1 MKNFTK
7 IFNLSIL
14 LTMSCLVFSMMQVN
28 AVTIHFIDNGVEV
41 LTRTAPDNQGQV
53 TIAAYFNASDEAT
66 LKADGKL
73 QSFNGF
79 EFIGWRETDPV
90 NHEREYGVL
99 NPSTDGSSAENSE
112 HKVSFL
118 NIGTE
123 DITLFAVYRRPVDCF
138 RQVRQANA
146 KAGYNYLIV
155 GRYGGYGGTYYVMG
169 NQNVSQGNNKGA
181 NAEEVETHVVTRDN
195 TYAFGSDDGG
205 ETTNTIRKIYKHTKN
220 ASAPYY
226 DQYVWKLVDEG
237 DNHRWNNQGDASKWL
252 RFYVNFTKNDV
263 LWADYYN
270 FNGYDDIVN
279 SNSSNF
285 LISST
290 NEVFDI
296 GRDRTQNMREN
307 SIFGND
313 YYTFKMRLWFNNANK
328 KFLIGDESGNDYN
341 SVSKETNSAIL
352 LFREAQEY
360 HFLCHGT
367 PYNVYF
373 RAHGNATETTQ
384 VAGFTASKTSDHQ
397 TINHDGGST
406 YDINKPWV
414 LAVFN
419 GVTMPTVSITCDEG
433 WTLLGWVE
441 DTPVEQTT
449 TDPSARYITNGKR
462 WNSTE
467 QKYNPIYNNKILYAV
482 YGHKNGSGGYDYY
495 TSYPTCEPYTVYFD
509 EVGGNSI
516 DFTGVTGTVNASAK
530 TITPTTY
537 GGNITMPKAVFSNET
552 CKSEWEFQGWAETE
566 CAGTATRPELKD
578 VGSTYKP
585 ITDGEHFYAVYG
597 HKQSDNTINFYTSY
611 PTCTQYTVTL
621 DPGTGTFVSTDG
633 WTQEGTSYKK
643 EEVSIVSGVN
653 LLSVR
658 HNCSVWNNFAGWSA
672 TKLTEETSERP
683 ADLIAAG
690 DLFHPQTDVTLYAV
704 YVRGGSLYHSTPDIA
719 CTGSVVTLHACAD
732 GDCDDTYM
740 KLDVDGVTKNY
751 TLDIQEESAGDG
763 VTLVAPAHIGC
774 SRWQFVGWSRTPY
787 ENNYTNPTSTLIP
800 VGSYTPTQKTE
811 SFYAVYKHVGRD
823 YWTSTP
829 DCDDYTVTLHA
840 CDGTIVPGGETDI
853 PLKDEG
859 NGIELPYCTPACTE
873 RGWDFCGWIEGG
885 ELSSITTR
893 PAQLYTAGSPYYPLS
908 NNVELYAVYSI
919 DRYNMVTNSSQLET
933 GKNYAVVFYF
943 NFGDDASKSHNW
955 FEMSNQKYE
964 YNVAGKNYDYNPGWN
979 RQINGIEV
987 YTDEHGQMYMD
998 KPNNPNYIWTLG
1010 GSENQWTF
1018 YNQEYYLASSG
1029 NNYSDLVMSYYVNN
1043 ATKFTIDIDN
1053 HAVYYTYKTG
1063 GYGGGQNVNRY
1074 LHFTRN
1080 TSVVPNIYF
1089 AYFDNTPDDCYLFKE
1104 AGTYYASWAHC
1115 SAYTVLFDG
1124 CDGNPDFSTINAA
1137 QKEQY
1142 DDVDEDNLS
1151 ITEKTAGHG
1160 IILPSAVDMCVG
1172 WQLAGWAEKH
1182 IDTTTTTLKLPHDT
1196 VLTIYPAGSLY
1207 KPGRN
1212 NITLYAVYYKPQKE
1226 GDNYIYNKVTSADK
1240 LHAGVNSL
1248 IVYNNNAM
1256 NNTVDNN
1263 TNNAGVWPNNYTDYD
1278 FDHQETGTHNGY
1290 TLYKQYFRVNYT
1302 KNYTSTL
1309 GATNVTIT
1317 GGNTIK
1323 LNNDALNWQFIS
1335 KDGNYVVRNYNN
1347 SFLAMISNG
1356 GRLLDHNTDNWV
1368 KTYGPEW
1375 SGRNPRGYIEQYS
1388 KSYYYRVYSNSAMLS
1403 SNPVC
1408 EISLVESSGNFKFR
1422 TNYLRQTSYLSWN
1435 NKFRSDNTGNTAFS
1449 IYQQLADF
1457 CSYPCSKLVE
1467 AARWERGAAIVE
1479 SISITGAPVKSSKT
1493 IDGIEKTH
1501 SLETDGV
1508 ADDGTYRIKHHATP
1522 GSRIRFKWGDSYF
1535 NLSIPYVS
1543 TENHHPNVE
1552 NFPNHFLV
1560 VAEGEHVIN
1569 KLTHLKKVC
1578 VYSGATLTILPNTT
1592 LNIDTLVLR
1601 CAGDKSAPIVK
1612 LGEGSQLNISS
1623 KVIYHDIR
1631 IDGTRYYMVHFPFA
1645 TDLKDLRYSG
1655 LIVTGEGADTVP
1667 TPKYRVDYWLKY
1679 YDGAGRARDAEN
1691 GTLSNYTSYWTH
1703 VPGTRGETGSYKAPA
1718 GKGFILGIRDPKA
1731 EEGNHYRRTLR
1742 FPMTVEDDWIE
1753 KERVQEDKWKEI
1765 AIEPS
1770 KVTDTS
1776 LKNHSGW
1783 NLIGNP
1789 YLHTYYPGTPGNT
1802 DESGLLTGHMEMGAD
1817 GKWTIVDDETK
1828 DVPYLTFYNPSD
1840 DSYYQTRADQ
1850 AAMMPF
1856 LPVFIQVEE
1865 NNVLMFKETPN
1876 SMTTKRSMPRYML
1889 AQTYKKP
1896 VKAGIVLTDPQM
1908 TMGDVTGIVIA
1919 DKYSADYEIGG
1930 DLMKMK
1936 NSGKLNLYSIC
1947 NGTELAFNAMN
1958 GQQAEQNIPL
1968 GVVVPEAGKYVF
1980 AFDNWQYDPTQVKQL
1995 LLTDFELGKTVDLL
2009 MRDYEFTERKGTNNT
2024 RFAVAVVLNEDENTA
2039 TPTSISDTDR
2049 EDAYCYTTTEGLTV
2063 TNIKEATDIRIFD
2076 LLGMQIHSAEGVTG
2090 KQHFSLPQGVYN
2102 IVLTTGNEQTTLRGI
2117 VR

>member
-14 LTMSCLVFSMMQVN
+14 LTMSCLVFSTMQVS
-28 AVTIHFIDNGVEV
+28 AVTIHFIDKGEEV
-41 LTRTAPDNQGQV
+41 LTKNAPDNQGNV
-53 TIAAYFNASDEAT
+53 TLTTYFATADETA
-66 LKADGKL
+66 LKTAGHL

-79 EFIGWRETDPV
+79 EFVGWRSVAPV
-90 NHEREYGVL
+90 NHEREHGVL
-99 NPSTDGSSAENSE
+99 NPTTDETSAGNTE
-112 HKVSFL
+112 HIAVSL

-123 DITLFAVYRRPVDCF
+123 DITLFAVYRRKVDCF
-138 RQVRQANA
+138 RQVRKANA
-146 KAGYNYLIV
+146 IAGQNYLIV
-155 GRYGGYGGTYYVMG
+155 GRYGGYGGDYYVMG
-169 NQNVSQGNNKGA
+169 NENTSQGYNKGA
-181 NAEEVETHVVTRDN
+181 NATAVETHVITRDN

-205 ETTNTIRKIYKHTKN
+205 ETTNTIRKIYTHTKN
-220 ASAPYY
+220 STAPYY
-226 DQYVWKLVDEG
+226 DQYVWKLVDDG
-237 DNHRWNNQGDASKWL
+237 DNYRWNNQGDVSKWL
-252 RFYVNFTKNDV
+252 RFYANYS
-263 LWADYYN
+263 YYN
-270 FNGYDDIVN
+270 YLIISYYRFENYDDIIAN
-279 SNSSNF
+279 GESNASNF
-285 LISST
+285 DISAT

-296 GRDRTQNMREN
+296 GRGRTVGKTK
-307 SIFGND
+307 IFGFDADN
-313 YYTFKMRLWFNNANK
+313 TIIKLRLWFSNTYKNFFMGDENNSNANS
-328 KFLIGDESGNDYN
+328 F
-341 SVSKETNSAIL
+341 SKEDNTAIL

-360 HFLCHGT
+360 HFICHNT
-367 PYNVYF
+367 PYTVYF
-373 RAHGNATETTQ
+373 RAHGNATASEQ

-397 TINHDGGST
+397 TISHDGGSS
-406 YDINKPWV
+406 YDVNKPWT
-414 LAVFN
+414 LALFN
-419 GVTMPTVSITCDEG
+419 GVTMPTVTITCAEG

-441 DTPVEQTT
+441 DTPVAQTT
-449 TDPSARYITNGKR
+449 TDPSARYIANGSC

-467 QKYNPIYNNKILYAV
+467 NRYNPIYNNKILYAV
-482 YGHKNGSGGYDYY
+482 YGHNNGSGGYDYY

-516 DFTGVTGTVNASAK
+516 DFTNVTGTVDASAK
-530 TITPTTY
+530 TITPTAY
-537 GGNITMPKAVFSNET
+537 GGNITMPKAVFNEI
-552 CKSEWEFQGWAETE
+552 CMSEWVFQGWAETE
-566 CAGTATRPELKD
+566 CAGTATLPTLK
-578 VGSTYKP
+578 VAGSTYKP
-585 ITDGEHFYAVYG
+585 IADDEHFYAVYG
-597 HKQSDNTINFYTSY
+597 HKVSGDTYNFYTSY

-621 DPGTGTFVSTDG
+621 DPGTGTFVSTTG
-633 WTQEGTSYKK
+633 WTQDGTNYKK
-643 EEVSIVSGVN
+643 EEVSIVSGVE
-653 LLSVR
+653 LLSVQ
-658 HNCSVWNNFAGWSA
+658 HSCSVWNHFAGWSA
-672 TKLTEETSERP
+672 TKLTEETSEQP
-683 ADLIAAG
+683 TDLIAAG

-704 YVRGGSLYHSTPDIA
+704 YVRGGSLYHSTPDTE
-719 CTGSVVTLHACAD
+719 CTGSIVTLHACAD
-732 GDCDDTYM
+732 DDCGDTYM
-740 KLDVDGVTKNY
+740 ELDSDGETKKY
-751 TLDIQEESAGDG
+751 TVDIQEASAGTG
-763 VTLVAPAHIGC
+763 VTLVEPAHIGC
-774 SRWQFVGWSRTPY
+774 SRWTFVGWSRTPY
-787 ENNYTNPTSTLIP
+787 ENNYTNSSASLTAL
-800 VGSYTPTQKTE
+800 GNYTPTQKAE
-811 SFYAVYKHVGRD
+811 SFYAVYKHVSRD
-823 YWTSTP
+823 YWTSSP
-829 DCDDYTVTLHA
+829 ECGNYTINLHA

-853 PLKDEG
+853 TMTDEGG
-859 NGIELPYCTPACTE
+859 NGIELPNCAPACTD
-873 RGWDFCGWIEGG
+873 RGWKFCGWIEGG
-885 ELSSITTR
+885 ELSATTSTSL
-893 PAQLYTAGSPYYPLS
+893 QMFSAGSTYYPLN

-919 DRYNMVTNSSQLET
+919 DRYNMVTNSSQLEA
-933 GKNYAVVFYF
+933 GKEYAIVFYF
-943 NFGDDASKSHNW
+943 NFGNDATKKFNW
-955 FEMSNQKYE
+955 FEMSGTQYQYGSDIDNL
-964 YNVAGKNYDYNPGWN
+964 
-979 RQINGIEV
+979 RLNGIEV
-987 YTDEHGQMYMD
+987 YTDEHGQQYMD
-998 KPNNPNYIWTLG
+998 KPDNGYIWKLG
-1010 GSENQWTF
+1010 KSGDNWTF
-1018 YNQEYYLASSG
+1018 QNVG
-1029 NNYSDLVMSYYVNN
+1029 NNNYLD
-1043 ATKFTIDIDN
+1043 ATSPDRNRELHTYNSVSNDGKWNIDIDN
-1053 HAVYYTYKTG
+1053 HTITLARNVYYTK
-1063 GYGGGQNVNRY
+1063 

-1080 TSVVPNIYF
+1080 TAVEPNVYYADIY
-1089 AYFDNTPDDCYLFKE
+1089 TSPDDCYLFKN

-1115 SAYTVLFDG
+1115 SPYTVLFDG
-1124 CDGNPDFSTINAA
+1124 CDGNPDFSTITDPQQA
-1137 QKEQY
+1137 QY
-1142 DDVDEDNLS
+1142 DDIDEENLS
-1151 ITEKTAGHG
+1151 ITEQEAGHG
-1160 IILPSAVDMCVG
+1160 IILPSAEDMCDG
-1172 WQLAGWAEKH
+1172 WQLAGWAENH
-1182 IDTTTTTLKLPHDT
+1182 IDTAKTTLNLPHDT
-1196 VLTIYPAGSLY
+1196 LLTIYPAGSLY

-1212 NITLYAVYYKPQKE
+1212 KITLYAVYYKPQKD
-1226 GDNYIYNKVTSADK
+1226 GNNYIYKKVTSAAN
-1240 LHAGVNSL
+1240 LHSGVNSL
-1248 IVYNNNAM
+1248 IVYNNNNAM
-1256 NNTVDNN
+1256 NNIE
-1263 TNNAGVWPNNYTDYD
+1263 TNNANNNGGWPNNYTDYD
-1278 FDHQETGTHNGY
+1278 FDHEETGTYGGR
-1290 TLYKQYFRVNYT
+1290 TLYKQYFRDNYT

-1309 GATNVTIT
+1309 GATNVSIT

-1323 LNNDALNWQFIS
+1323 LNNDELNNDALNWQFIS
-1335 KDGNYVVRNYNN
+1335 KDGNYVVRNYYN

-1356 GRLLDHNTDNWV
+1356 GRVLDHNTDNWV
-1368 KTYGPEW
+1368 KIYGPEW
-1375 SGRNPRGYIEQYS
+1375 SERNPRGYIEQYS

-1422 TNYLRQTSYLSWN
+1422 TNYLRQTSYLSYGSN
-1435 NKFRSDNTGNTAFS
+1435 SFRSDNTGNTTFS
-1449 IYQQLADF
+1449 IYQQQADF

-1467 AARWERGAAIVE
+1467 AARWERDAAIVE
-1479 SISITGAPVKSSKT
+1479 SISISGAPVKSSKT
-1493 IDGIEKTH
+1493 IDGIEPTH
-1501 SLETDGV
+1501 STSTDGV
-1508 ADDGTYRIKHHATP
+1508 ADDGTYRIRHHATP
-1522 GSRIRFKWGDSYF
+1522 GSRIRFKWGNDYF
-1535 NLSIPYVS
+1535 NLAIPYVS

-1623 KVIYHDIR
+1623 KIIYHDIR
-1631 IDGTRYYMVHFPFA
+1631 IDGTRYYMVHFPFG
-1645 TDLKDLRYSG
+1645 TDLKDMRYSG
-1655 LIVTGEGADTVP
+1655 LIVTGEGTDTVP

-1691 GTLSNYTSYWTH
+1691 GTISNYTSYWTH

-1718 GKGFILGIRDPKA
+1718 GKGFILGIRDPKT

-1856 LPVFIQVEE
+1856 LPVFIQVED

-1980 AFDNWQYDPTQVKQL
+1980 AFDNWQYDQTQVKQL

-2009 MRDYEFTERKGTNNT
+2009 MRDYEFTIRKGTNNT

-2039 TPTSISDTDR
+2039 TPTSVSDTDR

-2063 TNIKEATDIRIFD
+2063 TNIQKATDIRIFD
-2076 LLGMQIHSAEGVTG
+2076 LLGKQIHSAEGVTG
-2090 KQHFSLPQGVYN
+2090 KQHFPLPQGVYN